1 MFRWRSVIG
10 WPGGAVVP
18 DAGGEGQDLLG
29 DAGGHA
35 GEAASAMKFEVE
47 LVVLEATGDYWKP
60 PFYPLEDEFRCWLLD
75 AKQDHLP
82 GRPKTDG
89 EDVIWLAKVAER
101 GMARPSSCRL
111 NLSRSGSCA
120 KDTGLANLPLHDFP
134 QNQTGARSWPWPP
147 TCSPG
152 CRP

>member
-1 MFRWRSVIG
+1 MNG
-10 WPGGAVVP
+10 WPGGAVVL
-18 DAGGEGQDLLG
+18 DGGGEGQDPLG

-60 PFYPLEDEFRCWLLD
+60 PFYPLRTSSGAGCW
-75 AKQDHLP
+75 AP
-82 GRPKTDG
+82 SRSIYPAGPRTDG

-111 NLSRSGSCA
+111 N
-120 KDTGLANLPLHDFP
+120 
-134 QNQTGARSWPWPP
+134 
-147 TCSPG
+147 
-152 CRP
+152 